1 MTVFYMYRCDGC
13 HQLGFQ
19 KIEDVSDTLT
29 CSVCGQEIGNYQS
42 VDTIE
47 QARVIMASMSQER
60 VRPTRSISRGR
71 GVQARVLDIVECL
84 VDGNRGRP
92 VQVSD
97 VLNECSD
104 ADISTERAWHFLNR
118 LEAIERIRLVGKEVT
133 LL

>member
-1 MTVFYMYRCDGC
+1 MTVFYVYRCNAC

-19 KIEDVSDTLT
+19 QHEGLRSLS
-29 CSVCGQEIGNYQS
+29 CSVCGADIEEYIRAPNL
-42 VDTIE
+42 E
-47 QARVIMASMSQER
+47 QARLVMSSLSAESSQQ
-60 VRPTRSISRGR
+60 VRPISRGR

-92 VQVSD
+92 VRVSA

-104 ADISTERAWHFLNR
+104 ADIPTERAWHFLNR